1 MQHAEFEANVGLARQ
16 WMERAW
22 QTIRSNSSSEGK
34 SREDLHEQLD
44 TIRSLLGDQEEGQ
57 AFVHLAVD
65 WGEKAVRNTRSDGRD
80 RINQTLKELQAEWE
94 KLLRK
99 MSAAKVSVE
108 TDLLQWSDAQQSVSR
123 LQGHNSIGF
132 LPLT

>member
-1 MQHAEFEANVGLARQ
+1 ML
-16 WMERAW
+16 
-22 QTIRSNSSSEGK
+22 S
-34 SREDLHEQLD
+34 L
-44 TIRSLLGDQEEGQ
+44 RSLLGDQEEGQ

-132 LPLT
+132 SPPIPELSLPSDCLESSVVWQC

>member
-1 MQHAEFEANVGLARQ
+1 MLLREWGESQQV
-16 WMERAW
+16 
-22 QTIRSNSSSEGK
+22 TVKKNSADFISLLS
-34 SREDLHEQLD
+34 L
-44 TIRSLLGDQEEGQ
+44 RSLLSDQEEGQ
-57 AFVHLAVD
+57 VFVHLAVD

-132 LPLT
+132 ITTHT